1 VGWAESQEESFH
13 ITMKS
18 IAYLLCV
25 FICITR
31 ADKSAFSR
39 KSDSSNL
46 RGSLF
51 QSLLK
56 DHPALLEKLNA
67 HPDVAQFLQ
76 THPELAEKVK
86 ADPSVL
92 DRFLAARDAKN
103 TGKTVVN
110 ESKKDPTTLKDDK
123 KKFNK
128 DSKEK
133 EDKKDVKKDKEK
145 SIKSKTEDLLAK
157 DDTTE
162 QGKEVSTEDA
172 GNAVD
177 NGIAADNELKD
188 DKRKS
193 KKDTTEKEDKKDVK
207 KDKENS
213 IKSKTEDVFVKDDT
227 TDQVSIEDASKAVDN
242 EDAEK
247 AVVNESKQ
255 DPTALK
261 DEKKKSKKDST
272 EKEDKKAAKKDKEHS
287 RKSKTEDLFVKDDTT
302 EQGGAVSTEDTSKEE
317 SESRRLNLKDKAL
330 DLVKSHPD
338 MASYRATSTSH
349 HSRNSPKVDDLFMM
363 ARPVI
368 VAAPKSHQDL
378 VDKVRMHPEIM
389 QRLTIDKM
397 INEKIIH

>member
-1 VGWAESQEESFH
+1 
-13 ITMKS
+13 MKS

-133 EDKKDVKKDKEK
+133 EDKKD
-145 SIKSKTEDLLAK
+145 A
-157 DDTTE
+157 
-162 QGKEVSTEDA
+162 
-172 GNAVD
+172 
-177 NGIAADNELKD
+177 
-188 DKRKS
+188 
-193 KKDTTEKEDKKDVK
+193 K

-213 IKSKTEDVFVKDDT
+213 VKSKTEDVLGKDDT

-247 AVVNESKQ
+247 AVVNESKE

-261 DEKKKSKKDST
+261 DEKRKSKKDST

-397 INEKIIH
+397 INEKIIHWLQYCSSIS

>member
-1 VGWAESQEESFH
+1 
-13 ITMKS
+13 MKS

-25 FICITR
+25 FICVTS
-31 ADKSAFSR
+31 ADKSASPR

-76 THPELAEKVK
+76 THPELAEKIK

-103 TGKTVVN
+103 AGKTVVN

-123 KKFNK
+123 KKSKK

-133 EDKKDVKKDKEK
+133 EDKKDVKKDKEH
-145 SIKSKTEDLLAK
+145 
-157 DDTTE
+157 
-162 QGKEVSTEDA
+162 
-172 GNAVD
+172 
-177 NGIAADNELKD
+177 
-188 DKRKS
+188 
-193 KKDTTEKEDKKDVK
+193 
-207 KDKENS
+207 S
-213 IKSKTEDVFVKDDT
+213 IKSKTEDVLAKDDT
-227 TDQVSIEDASKAVDN
+227 TEQVSIEDASKAVDN

-247 AVVNESKQ
+247 AFVNESKQ
-255 DPTALK
+255 DPTTLK
-261 DEKKKSKKDST
+261 DEKKKSKKDSKD
-272 EKEDKKAAKKDKEHS
+272 KEDKKADKKDKEHS
-287 RKSKTEDLFVKDDTT
+287 RKSKTEEKDDTT
-302 EQGGAVSTEDTSKEE
+302 EQGGVVSTEDTSKEE

-349 HSRNSPKVDDLFMM
+349 HSRNSPKVDDLLMM

-368 VAAPKSHQDL
+368 VPAPKSHQDL

-397 INEKIIH
+397 INEKIIHWLQYCCSIS